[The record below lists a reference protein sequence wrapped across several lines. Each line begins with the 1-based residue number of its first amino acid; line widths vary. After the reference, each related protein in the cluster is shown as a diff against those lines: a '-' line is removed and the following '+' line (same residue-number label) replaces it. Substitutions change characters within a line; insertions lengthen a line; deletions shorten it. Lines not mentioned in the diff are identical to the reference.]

1 MQKWPTQ
8 RRRDRPKILS
18 LIKSKNWKP
27 PLPMSA
33 TLERPARGRPGC
45 SPRGW
50 HGRPKKSPTAA
61 VHRCEPHHS
70 RFQPGEC
77 RRLAPS
83 EPRSRVL
90 RQCHQQFAYCWM
102 KAVTGRYDLV
112 VGQPCWV
119 KAAGGAGRTPGLV
132 VQPAAVAGTR
142 DLAHPRRRGRALY
155 ERRSACGQLGK
166 KPTGGHW
173 NSGIA
178 VLRNNGLIETDE
190 GSAQRSRR
198 YRAAPLLRG

>member
-1 MQKWPTQ
+1 
-8 RRRDRPKILS
+8 
-18 LIKSKNWKP
+18 
-27 PLPMSA
+27 
-33 TLERPARGRPGC
+33 
-45 SPRGW
+45 
-50 HGRPKKSPTAA
+50 
-61 VHRCEPHHS
+61 
-70 RFQPGEC
+70 
-77 RRLAPS
+77 
-83 EPRSRVL
+83 VL
-90 RQCHQQFAYCWM
+90 RQWHQQFAYCWM